1 MKKILWAALAAVAM
15 FVTSCGSNVEYET
28 LSKDYY
34 NSWKVSAVVPKGI
47 YKLNDTLPEAIP
59 ADIQS
64 GTYIS
69 EPMYLAGD
77 KIAIGFNKG
86 EIDKTFAE
94 WQLFYKGANNYKEIN
109 IAGRE
114 GFRQDIKIRIN
125 DESTCVGYE
134 YYVAAPEVGDNI
146 YFVARV
152 FPTTENFDD
161 LEQVMESP
169 EIVQV
174 LDSLKFAIIK

>member
-1 MKKILWAALAAVAM
+1 MKKILWAVLATAM
-15 FVTSCGSNVEYET
+15 VVTSCGRTVEYET
-28 LSKDYY
+28 LCKDYN
-34 NSWKVSAVVPKGI
+34 NSWTVSAVVPKGVYI
-47 YKLNDTLPEAIP
+47 LNDTLPTAIP
-59 ADIQS
+59 ADIQK

-109 IAGRE
+109 IASRK
-114 GFRQDIKIRIN
+114 GFRQDISIKIN
-125 DESTCVGYE
+125 DQPTCVGYE

-152 FPTTENFDD
+152 FPTTEKFDD
-161 LEQVMESP
+161 LDQVMESTD
-169 EIVQV
+169 IVQV
-174 LDSLKFAIIK
+174 LDSLKFSVIK

>member
-1 MKKILWAALAAVAM
+1 MKKILWAVLATAM
-15 FVTSCGSNVEYET
+15 VVTSCGRTVEYET
-28 LSKDYY
+28 LCKDYN
-34 NSWKVSAVVPKGI
+34 NSWTVSAVVPKGI

-94 WQLFYKGANNYKEIN
+94 WQLFYKGANNYKEVN
-109 IAGRE
+109 IAGRK
-114 GFRQDIKIRIN
+114 GFRQDISIKIN
-125 DESTCVGYE
+125 DQPTCVGYE
-134 YYVAAPEVGDNI
+134 YYVAAPEVGEDV
-146 YFVARV
+146 YFVAEV
-152 FPTTENFDD
+152 CPTTEKFDD
-161 LEQVMESP
+161 LGTVMESP

-174 LDSLKFAIIK
+174 LDSLKFSIIK